1 MTERPD
7 PEFGENP
14 AESHPP
20 SDSPGSPAEGPGSA
34 PHRDAPTPQHD
45 QPRGG
50 FGSAPPPGGP
60 SGHSRFA
67 WPDRPNEEPTNPV
80 GPTSASPGV
89 HHVDPA
95 GPPPRPMFPVPAPK
109 DNPWANSDAPDSD
122 DAADEV
128 TSVVDLSQTGAWEAL
143 QRRRAAYPPSLPPVG
158 GNEGPAPTGPQS
170 GPMHPYRPPLQYGEL
185 PPPPRPVQYGELPP
199 APGRPGDGPPQ
210 PQWEPPAGPRDTE
223 TPEEAYSWSQAQGSG
238 TKYNYVDNIR
248 SSELVPSKRTPPTR
262 GWRKVVYRGTFKL
275 INLGRSA
282 DEREQDELEKQIRS
296 LLRGKYKIGVLGK
309 GGVGK
314 STISA
319 SVGSV
324 FARLRKDDRV
334 VAVDA
339 DTAFGKLA
347 SRIDPSASGSY
358 WELAAD
364 QHLDTFADIRGRL
377 GSNEAGLYVLG
388 GESAT
393 ARRRVLDSAVYQAA
407 TYQLDRHFTLSI
419 VDCGST
425 LDSPVTRAVLD
436 DLDALIVVSS
446 PWYDGASAAGQTLEW
461 LANDGYT
468 SLLNRTVVVLNDSDG
483 HSPKRDRA
491 LLMERFSQGG
501 HKVIEMPYDEHLR
514 PGGVIDLG
522 GDINRNTHRALL
534 KVAAACAEHFA
545 ATTDGPT
552 ARRAHRRPEANQ

>member
-7 PEFGENP
+7 TEFDENGAPPHPAPEHAGTGP
-14 AESHPP
+14 WR
-20 SDSPGSPAEGPGSA
+20 DIPGRG
-34 PHRDAPTPQHD
+34 RD
-45 QPRGG
+45 QPHHPNW
-50 FGSAPPPGGP
+50 PPPT
-60 SGHSRFA
+60 GHGET
-67 WPDRPNEEPTNPV
+67 DM
-80 GPTSASPGV
+80 PG
-89 HHVDPA
+89 
-95 GPPPRPMFPVPAPK
+95 
-109 DNPWANSDAPDSD
+109 
-122 DAADEV
+122 
-128 TSVVDLSQTGAWEAL
+128 QT
-143 QRRRAAYPPSLPPVG
+143 YP
-158 GNEGPAPTGPQS
+158 
-170 GPMHPYRPPLQYGEL
+170 
-185 PPPPRPVQYGELPP
+185 
-199 APGRPGDGPPQ
+199 
-210 PQWEPPAGPRDTE
+210 
-223 TPEEAYSWSQAQGSG
+223 WSQAQGSG

-262 GWRKVVYRGTFKL
+262 GWRKALYRGTFKR

-282 DEREQDELEKQIRS
+282 DEREQDDLEKQIRS

-314 STISA
+314 STIAA

-339 DTAFGKLA
+339 DPAFGKLA
-347 SRIDPSASGSY
+347 SRIDPAVSGSY

-377 GSNEAGLYVLG
+377 GSNEAGLYVLA

-393 ARRRVLDSAVYQAA
+393 ARRRIIDQAIYQAA
-407 TYQLDRHFTLSI
+407 TFQLDRHFTLSV

-425 LDSPVTRAVLD
+425 LDSPITRAVLD

-461 LANDGYT
+461 LSNDGYT

-483 HSPKRDRA
+483 HSAKGDRA
-491 LLMERFSQGG
+491 LLVERFSQGG

-514 PGGVIDLG
+514 PGGVIDLDE
-522 GDINRNTHRALL
+522 DINRGTHRALL

-545 ATTDGPT
+545 ATTDGP
-552 ARRAHRRPEANQ
+552 RRINDRHRR

>member
-7 PEFGENP
+7 PEIDENAP
-14 AESHPP
+14 RPHPP
-20 SDSPGSPAEGPGSA
+20 TDTSGSA
-34 PHRDAPTPQHD
+34 ADDPDSAAHRDDPAAAPEEP
-45 QPRGG
+45 PAGLG
-50 FGSAPPPGGP
+50 GSAHTG
-60 SGHSRFA
+60 GHSRFD
-67 WPDRPNEEPTNPV
+67 WPDRPHVGHPEDPTNP
-80 GPTSASPGV
+80 GGLSSAPPGA
-89 HHVDPA
+89 HRVDPA
-95 GPPPRPMFPVPAPK
+95 GGAPRPMWPSPAAEDFPR
-109 DNPWANSDAPDSD
+109 PDE
-122 DAADEV
+122 EV
-128 TSVVDLSQTGAWEAL
+128 TSVVDLSKTAAWDAL
-143 QRRRAAYPPSLPPVG
+143 QRRRGAWPAA
-158 GNEGPAPTGPQS
+158 A
-170 GPMHPYRPPLQYGEL
+170 
-185 PPPPRPVQYGELPP
+185 PPPAGPNNWRAGGDRYGQPPGAAPSGQLQPYGAARPQGELPP
-199 APGRPGDGPPQ
+199 APARPGDNAPH
-210 PQWEPPAGPRDTE
+210 PQWQPPSGQGETE
-223 TPEEAYSWSQAQGSG
+223 TPEETYSWSQAQGSG

-248 SSELVPSKRTPPTR
+248 SSELVPTKRTPPTR
-262 GWRKVVYRGTFKL
+262 GWRKALYRATFKL
-275 INLGRSA
+275 INLGRSR
-282 DEREQDELEKQIRS
+282 DEREQDELETQIQS

-314 STISA
+314 STVSA

-324 FARLRKDDRV
+324 FAALRKDDRV

-377 GSNEAGLYVLG
+377 GSNAAGLYVLG

-393 ARRRVLDSAVYQAA
+393 ARRRILDQAVYQAA
-407 TYQLDRHFTLSI
+407 TFQLDRHFTLSI

-425 LDSPVTRAVLD
+425 LDSPVTRAVLN

-446 PWYDGASAAGQTLEW
+446 PWYDGASAAGQTLEY

-491 LLMERFSQGG
+491 LLVERFSQGG

-514 PGGVIDLG
+514 PGGVIDLK
-522 GDINRNTHRALL
+522 GDINRSTHRALL

-545 ATTDGPT
+545 ATTDGP
-552 ARRAHRRPEANQ
+552 RGINDRHRR

>member
-7 PEFGENP
+7 PEFDENAARSHRRADTADNP
-14 AESHPP
+14 AER
-20 SDSPGSPAEGPGSA
+20 PGAGPHHDNPGRA
-34 PHRDAPTPQHD
+34 PD
-45 QPRGG
+45 QPPAG
-50 FGSAPPPGGP
+50 FEPSVQPGGP
-60 SGHSRFA
+60 SRFD
-67 WPDRPNEEPTNPV
+67 WPDRPIASFPPDPTNPV
-80 GPTSASPGV
+80 DPSSAALDPSPGSTSK
-89 HHVDPA
+89 PIW
-95 GPPPRPMFPVPAPK
+95 PVPAPQ
-109 DNPWANSDAPDSD
+109 DP
-122 DAADEV
+122 
-128 TSVVDLSQTGAWEAL
+128 G
-143 QRRRAAYPPSLPPVG
+143 
-158 GNEGPAPTGPQS
+158 EGPAEDVSSVVEVSKTSSWDALHRHRGTS
-170 GPMHPYRPPLQYGEL
+170 PPAL
-185 PPPPRPVQYGELPP
+185 PPPAGANDGRAAGDRYGPPPPGAAPTGQVAPYGTSRPHGELPP
-199 APGRPGDGPPQ
+199 ASAHPGWQPSPGQSEID
-210 PQWEPPAGPRDTE
+210 
-223 TPEEAYSWSQAQGSG
+223 TPEQTYSWSQAQGSG

-262 GWRKVVYRGTFKL
+262 GWRKALYRGTFKR

-282 DEREQDELEKQIRS
+282 DEREQDDLEKQIRS

-324 FARLRKDDRV
+324 FAGLRKDDRV

-339 DTAFGKLA
+339 DPAFGKLA
-347 SRIDPSASGSY
+347 SRIDPETSGSY

-377 GSNEAGLYVLG
+377 GSNEAGLYVLA

-393 ARRRVLDSAVYQAA
+393 ARRRILDQAIYQAA
-407 TYQLDRHFTLSI
+407 TFQLDRHFTLSI

-468 SLLNRTVVVLNDSDG
+468 SLLNRTVIVLNDSDG
-483 HSPKRDRA
+483 HSAKRDRA
-491 LLMERFSQGG
+491 LLVERFGQGG

-514 PGGVIDLG
+514 PGGVIDLDA
-522 GDINRNTHRALL
+522 DINRGTHRALL

-545 ATTDGPT
+545 ATTDGP
-552 ARRAHRRPEANQ
+552 RGISDRHRR

>member
-7 PEFGENP
+7 PEFDENTP
-14 AESHPP
+14 RPHPP
-20 SDSPGSPAEGPGSA
+20 TEPAGGAGEHQGSA
-34 PHRDAPTPQHD
+34 PHRESPGAAPD
-45 QPRGG
+45 
-50 FGSAPPPGGP
+50 PPPAAFGASAQP
-60 SGHSRFA
+60 AGHSRFD
-67 WPDRPNEEPTNPV
+67 WPDRPTAGFPE
-80 GPTSASPGV
+80 GPTHPTDPSSGAHRAEPPPGS
-89 HHVDPA
+89 
-95 GPPPRPMFPVPAPK
+95 PPRPMWPVSASPEHRWADRSPQPGN
-109 DNPWANSDAPDSD
+109 NPD
-122 DAADEV
+122 DDV
-128 TSVVDLSQTGAWEAL
+128 TSVVNLPKPPAWDDEL
-143 QRRRAAYPPSLPPVG
+143 QRRRAGAPPALPPPAG
-158 GNEGPAPTGPQS
+158 LTDWRSAGDRYGPAPGPAPGGHLQ
-170 GPMHPYRPPLQYGEL
+170 PYGTPYPQGEL
-185 PPPPRPVQYGELPP
+185 PPGPGQPGESPGHPQWQPP
-199 APGRPGDGPPQ
+199 ATQG
-210 PQWEPPAGPRDTE
+210 EIE

-262 GWRKVVYRGTFKL
+262 GWRKALYRGSFKL
-275 INLGRSA
+275 INLGRSR
-282 DEREQDELEKQIRS
+282 DEREQDDLEKQIRS

-324 FARLRKDDRV
+324 FAGLRKDDRV

-347 SRIDPSASGSY
+347 SRIDPAASGSY

-393 ARRRVLDSAVYQAA
+393 ARRRVLDQAIYQAA
-407 TYQLDRHFTLSI
+407 TFQLDRHFTLSI

-483 HSPKRDRA
+483 HSPRRDRA
-491 LLMERFSQGG
+491 LLLERFSQGG
-501 HKVIEMPYDEHLR
+501 HKVIEVPYDEHLR
-514 PGGVIDLG
+514 PGGVIDLQ
-522 GDINRNTHRALL
+522 GDINRDTHRALL

-545 ATTDGPT
+545 ATTDGP
-552 ARRAHRRPEANQ
+552 RGINDRHRR

>member
-7 PEFGENP
+7 PEFDENVP
-14 AESHPP
+14 RPHPP
-20 SDSPGSPAEGPGSA
+20 TDPAGGAAQHEGSA
-34 PHRDAPTPQHD
+34 PHHDSPSPAPD
-45 QPRGG
+45 QPPAG
-50 FGSAPPPGGP
+50 FGASAQPA
-60 SGHSRFA
+60 GHSRFD
-67 WPDRPNEEPTNPV
+67 WPDRPTAGFPE
-80 GPTSASPGV
+80 GPTHP
-89 HHVDPA
+89 VDPSSGA
-95 GPPPRPMFPVPAPK
+95 HRAEPPPGSPPRPMWPVSA
-109 DNPWANSDAPDSD
+109 SPDQRWPDRSPHPGTD
-122 DAADEV
+122 PDEDV
-128 TSVVDLSQTGAWEAL
+128 TSVVNLPNPPTWDNEL
-143 QRRRAAYPPSLPPVG
+143 QRRRSGAPSPLPPSAGPLDWRSAGERYGPPVG
-158 GNEGPAPTGPQS
+158 APPGSQLQPYGTSYPQ
-170 GPMHPYRPPLQYGEL
+170 GD
-185 PPPPRPVQYGELPP
+185 LPP
-199 APGRPGDGPPQ
+199 APGRPGESPGH
-210 PQWEPPAGPRDTE
+210 PQWQPPAAQGDTE
-223 TPEEAYSWSQAQGSG
+223 TSEEAYSWSQAQGSG

-262 GWRKVVYRGTFKL
+262 GWRKALYRGSFKL
-275 INLGRSA
+275 INLGRSR
-282 DEREQDELEKQIRS
+282 DEREQDDLEKQIRS

-324 FARLRKDDRV
+324 FAGLRKDDRV

-347 SRIDPSASGSY
+347 SRIDPSTSGSY

-393 ARRRVLDSAVYQAA
+393 ARRRVLDQAIYQAA
-407 TYQLDRHFTLSI
+407 TFQLDRHFTLSI

-491 LLMERFSQGG
+491 LLLERFSQGG
-501 HKVIEMPYDEHLR
+501 HKVIELPYDEHLR
-514 PGGVIDLG
+514 PGGVIDLE
-522 GDINRNTHRALL
+522 GDINRDTHRALL

-545 ATTDGPT
+545 ATTDGP
-552 ARRAHRRPEANQ
+552 RGINDRHRR

>member
-1 MTERPD
+1 MTDRPD
-7 PEFGENP
+7 HEFDENAP
-14 AESHPP
+14 RPHPP
-20 SDSPGSPAEGPGSA
+20 ADTAGSPAEHPGAGPYRDNPGPA
-34 PHRDAPTPQHD
+34 PE
-45 QPRGG
+45 QPAAG
-50 FGSAPPPGGP
+50 FGASAQPGG
-60 SGHSRFA
+60 HFRLD
-67 WPDRPNEEPTNPV
+67 WPDRPYAGYPEDTAYP
-80 GPTSASPGV
+80 
-89 HHVDPA
+89 VDPSSA
-95 GPPPRPMFPVPAPK
+95 PPGAHRADPAPGSTPRPVWPVSVPQDSARSDRPAHPG
-109 DNPWANSDAPDSD
+109 DV
-122 DAADEV
+122 AAEDV
-128 TSVVDLSQTGAWEAL
+128 TAVVDLSKPPGWDAS
-143 QRRRAAYPPSLPPVG
+143 QRRRGASPPAPPPPAAGNDWGAAGDRYGPPPG
-158 GNEGPAPTGPQS
+158 AAPTGQVQ
-170 GPMHPYRPPLQYGEL
+170 PYGTSRAH
-185 PPPPRPVQYGELPP
+185 GELPP
-199 APGRPGDGPPQ
+199 APARPGDNPPH
-210 PQWEPPAGPRDTE
+210 PQWQAPTGQGETE
-223 TPEEAYSWSQAQGSG
+223 TPEETYAWSQAQGSG
-238 TKYNYVDNIR
+238 TRYNYVDSIR
-248 SSELVPSKRTPPTR
+248 SSELVPSRRTPPTR
-262 GWRKVVYRGTFKL
+262 GWRKALYRGTFKR
-275 INLGRSA
+275 INLGRSR
-282 DEREQDELEKQIRS
+282 DEREQDDLEKQTRS

-324 FARLRKDDRV
+324 FAGLRKEDRV

-347 SRIDPSASGSY
+347 SRIDPAASGSY

-393 ARRRVLDSAVYQAA
+393 ARRRILDQATYQAA
-407 TYQLDRHFTLSI
+407 TFQLDRHFTLCI

-425 LDSPVTRAVLD
+425 LDCPVTRAVLD

-491 LLMERFSQGG
+491 LLVERFSQGG

-514 PGGVIDLG
+514 PGGVVDVE
-522 GDINRNTHRALL
+522 GDINRDTHRALL

-545 ATTDGPT
+545 ATTDGP
-552 ARRAHRRPEANQ
+552 RGINDRHRR

>member
-7 PEFGENP
+7 PEYDENDARP
-14 AESHPP
+14 DP
-20 SDSPGSPAEGPGSA
+20 SPNIPSGPGDEQGGPQAGNRPDRSA
-34 PHRDAPTPQHD
+34 GVFGAPAQPGEPVSSDWPDPPHVSQSEDPTNP
-45 QPRGG
+45 GESS
-50 FGSAPPPGGP
+50 FPPPGAHRADPTPGGP
-60 SGHSRFA
+60 PRAMRSVPEPRYR
-67 WPDRPNEEPTNPV
+67 WPDRPSEP
-80 GPTSASPGV
+80 G
-89 HHVDPA
+89 
-95 GPPPRPMFPVPAPK
+95 
-109 DNPWANSDAPDSD
+109 D
-122 DAADEV
+122 DAEIAKLTPLPSEDV
-128 TSVVDLSQTGAWEAL
+128 TSVDLSKTAAWDAL
-143 QRRRAAYPPSLPPVG
+143 QRRR
-158 GNEGPAPTGPQS
+158 
-170 GPMHPYRPPLQYGEL
+170 GEL
-185 PPPPRPVQYGELPP
+185 PPPRPPSGGQDWRAQSERYGPPP
-199 APGRPGDGPPQ
+199 ALPAHQPYGPPELRGQ
-210 PQWEPPAGPRDTE
+210 PPLPAPPAGEHPPEPQWQPPPAETDTAD
-223 TPEEAYSWSQAQGSG
+223 THGWSQAQGSG

-248 SSELVPSKRTPPTR
+248 SSELLPTKRTPPTR
-262 GWRKVVYRGTFKL
+262 GWRKALYRGTFKL
-275 INLGRSA
+275 INLGQSR
-282 DEREQDELEKQIRS
+282 DEREKDDLERQIRS

-324 FARLRKDDRV
+324 FAGLRKEDRV
-334 VAVDA
+334 VAIDA

-347 SRIDPSASGSY
+347 SRIDPATSGSY

-364 QHLDTFADIRGRL
+364 EHLDTFSDIRGRL
-377 GSNEAGLYVLG
+377 GSNKVGLYVLG

-393 ARRRVLDSAVYQAA
+393 ARRRVLDDAVYQAA

-425 LDSPVTRAVLD
+425 LDSKVTRAVLN

-491 LLMERFSQGG
+491 LLVERFSKGG
-501 HKVIEMPYDEHLR
+501 HKVIELPFDEHLR
-514 PGGVIDLG
+514 PGGVIDLAE
-522 GDINRNTHRALL
+522 DINRDTHRALL

-545 ATTDGPT
+545 ATTDGP
-552 ARRAHRRPEANQ
+552 RGRNDRHR

>member
-1 MTERPD
+1 MTERQDPD
-7 PEFGENP
+7 FDENAARP
-14 AESHPP
+14 HPP
-20 SDSPGSPAEGPGSA
+20 TGPTEEPSSG
-34 PHRDAPTPQHD
+34 PHRDNPGPSPD
-45 QPRGG
+45 QPPAGLG
-50 FGSAPPPGGP
+50 ASAQPG
-60 SGHSRFA
+60 GHSRFD
-67 WPDRPNEEPTNPV
+67 WPDRPEAGFPEDPTNPV
-80 GPTSASPGV
+80 DPSSEPPGA
-89 HHVDPA
+89 HRA
-95 GPPPRPMFPVPAPK
+95 GP
-109 DNPWANSDAPDSD
+109 APDSTPRSMWPVPTSQDVPRPERPAHPGD
-122 DAADEV
+122 DPAEEV
-128 TSVVDLSQTGAWEAL
+128 TSVVDLSRTPAWEAL
-143 QRRRAAYPPSLPPVG
+143 PPPAGANDWRAAG
-158 GNEGPAPTGPQS
+158 DR
-170 GPMHPYRPPLQYGEL
+170 YRPPPGAARPGQVQPYGTS
-185 PPPPRPVQYGELPP
+185 RPHAEVPP
-199 APGRPGDGPPQ
+199 APARPGDNPTHPGWQPPTGQ
-210 PQWEPPAGPRDTE
+210 GETEP
-223 TPEEAYSWSQAQGSG
+223 PEEAYSWSQAQGSG

-262 GWRKVVYRGTFKL
+262 GWRKALYRGTFKL

-282 DEREQDELEKQIRS
+282 DEREQDDLEKQIRS

-324 FARLRKDDRV
+324 FAGLRKEDRV

-347 SRIDPSASGSY
+347 SRIDPAASGSY

-377 GSNEAGLYVLG
+377 GSNESGLYVLG

-393 ARRRVLDSAVYQAA
+393 ARRRVLDQAIYQAA
-407 TYQLDRHFTLSI
+407 TFQLDRHFTLSI

-446 PWYDGASAAGQTLEW
+446 PWYDGASAAGQTLEY

-483 HSPKRDRA
+483 HSPKHDRA
-491 LLMERFSQGG
+491 LLVERFSQGG

-514 PGGVIDLG
+514 PGGVIDLE
-522 GDINRNTHRALL
+522 GDINRGTHRALL

-545 ATTDGPT
+545 ATTDGP
-552 ARRAHRRPEANQ
+552 RGINDRHRR